1 MSLLV
6 GDGGHLQRPIR
17 KFQKNS
23 TDVRNV
29 DFSKADDMG
38 MDTLHGEGEAGDG
51 DEAAPE
57 HNSSLQL
64 NNVSSPPESKEAQS
78 TTS

>member
-1 MSLLV
+1 MSQMA
-6 GDGGHLQRPIR
+6 GSDGHLQRPIR

-38 MDTLHGEGEAGDG
+38 MDTLHGDGEADDVEG
-51 DEAAPE
+51 AAPE
-57 HNSSLQL
+57 HNSSI
-64 NNVSSPPESKEAQS
+64 
-78 TTS
+78 